1 MVENNLWVEKFRPDT
16 LAEYI
21 GNDRLK
27 VKVQEWLDAG
37 EVPHLLFYSLSGGTG
52 KTTLARIIAKGL
64 DCDMLSIN
72 ASDDNSV
79 ETIRNKVKDFAQTAS
94 FAKWKIVFLD
104 EADYL
109 TPNAQAVLRNVME
122 TYSATTRFILT
133 CNYVD
138 KLIPQIRSRCRDRG
152 FEIYPPSIKEVA
164 VRIIEILKSE
174 NIEIDNNILKK
185 VLRDGYPDVRSIL
198 DTLQGC
204 IENGKLCKEPIGNV
218 STEYI
223 NKVIGELKSNNDA
236 MDKMT
241 SIRQIFAD
249 SGVKDYTKLYSEL
262 FNRVSEYSS
271 GKVGKLI
278 LTLAA
283 SQESYSLVADKELH
297 VTALIIQIISQ
308 TSK

>member
-1 MVENNLWVEKFRPDT
+1 MVENNLWVEKFRPST

-27 VKVQEWLDAG
+27 VKIQEWLDAG
-37 EVPHLLFYSLSGGTG
+37 EVPHLLFYSLSPGTG
-52 KTTLARIIAKGL
+52 KTTLARIIANGL
-64 DCDMLSIN
+64 DCDVLSLN

-94 FAKWKIVFLD
+94 FARWKIVFLD

-109 TPNAQAVLRNVME
+109 TPNAQSVLRNIME
-122 TYSATTRFILT
+122 TYSAHTRFILT

-138 KLIPQIRSRCRDRG
+138 KITEPLRSRCRDKG
-152 FEIYPPSIKEVA
+152 FEIYPPSLKQVA
-164 VRIIEILKSE
+164 VRIIEILKE
-174 NIEIDNNILKK
+174 QGIEYDGEILKS
-185 VLRDGYPDVRSIL
+185 VLRNGYPDVRSIL

-204 IENGKLCKEPIGNV
+204 IEGGRLCKEPIGNV
-218 STEYI
+218 SSDYV
-223 NKVIGELKSNNDA
+223 NKVIDELKSDNA
-236 MDKMT
+236 PLDKMT
-241 SIRQIFAD
+241 NIRQIFAD

-262 FNRVSEYSS
+262 FNRVAEYSS
-271 GKVGKLI
+271 GKVAKII

-297 VTALIIQIISQ
+297 VTALIIQLISQ
-308 TSK
+308 TTK